1 MEEKILVDIINL
13 CLALD
18 TKASQAY
25 SEISGLSE
33 NSELKQFWE
42 NMAKEEEEHIEFWQ
56 KLLKLAKKG
65 LLPQLFQNG
74 EKIKAELEEI
84 AEKVGT
90 LIENAKSTRNISDA
104 FLIAFQLEFF
114 LLHPAFETLF
124 HFIKIFDTQ
133 VNPED
138 VYERHLNAFIEAF
151 NKYGTVTPELGLLGE
166 ALQRLWRENK
176 ALALQS
182 SLDELTGILNRRG
195 FFNILKPLSHLAQRS
210 NLNIAIVMIDIDH
223 FKKVNETYGHS
234 RGDEVL
240 LKIANI
246 LKNNIR
252 TSDIVARYGGEE
264 FIIYL
269 SSVDPNSTYNIAEK
283 IRKKVE
289 EETTDD
295 IPVTISGGL
304 SYGPLTKKVEEEI
317 VDYINKADACLY
329 EAKGSG
335 RNKICGL

>member
-18 TKASQAY
+18 TKTSLTY

-90 LIENAKSTRNISDA
+90 LIETAKSTRNISDA

-138 VYERHLNAFIEAF
+138 VYERHLNEFIEAF

-223 FKKVNETYGHS
+223 FKKINDTYGHS

-240 LKIANI
+240 MKIANI

-283 IRKKVE
+283 IRKRVE
-289 EETTDD
+289 EETKDD